1 MPNETALAAVGQYI
15 AYMLTTPSNTISL
28 KARKIVNYQR
38 RVLGAVAVDGVNHGV
53 YKAIAEA
60 IKAICREV
68 AGVEST
74 ECVLTR
80 EQAKKALALLLIEY
94 NNERRRKKRVQD
106 PTKAFERAFEPIDLT
121 LRGGTQQS
129 Q

>member
-15 AYMLTTPSNTISL
+15 AYMLTTPSSTISL

-53 YKAIAEA
+53 YKALAEA

-80 EQAKKALALLLIEY
+80 EQAKRALILLLIEY
-94 NNERRRKKRVQD
+94 NNERRKKRTQD
-106 PTKAFERAFEPIDLT
+106 PTRAFEKAFEPIDLLT
-121 LRGGTQQS
+121 WRDDSRQS